1 MDLSRLVAGL
11 TPGSSWARTLCDAF
25 GEDPDQVMKLV
36 LTLAVNKPVQLE
48 VTRFI
53 KPSETDVPLVID
65 TIGKTAWLVDIG
77 EPKNSNL
84 TPPALKEAM
93 SFLTDPQ
100 RRIIE
105 LRRGWVG
112 GKGQMTLTDVA
123 DELTKEYNLQIDR
136 DWVRTQE
143 QDAMMKVGYTYI
155 WEDI

>member
-1 MDLSRLVAGL
+1 MDLTRLVAGL
-11 TPGSSWARTLCDAF
+11 APGSAWARELCKAF
-25 GEDPDQVMKLV
+25 GEDPDRVQKLV

-53 KPSETDVPLVID
+53 KPSETNAPLVID

-84 TPPALKEAM
+84 TPPALQEVMKVL
-93 SFLTDPQ
+93 SDPQ

-112 GKGQMTLTDVA
+112 GNGPMTLTDVA
-123 DELTKEYNLQIDR
+123 DELTKEYNLQINR
-136 DWVRTQE
+136 EWVAAQE
-143 QDAMMKVGYTYI
+143 QRAMMKVGYAYI
-155 WEDI
+155 WEGI